1 MGNCF
6 GAMADHDSVIK
17 VITSNGGIME
27 FSAPVT
33 VSFITS
39 EFPGHAIFR
48 SHDLFWKPLSQFEE
62 LEAGQ
67 SYYLLPLNN
76 NNNKNI
82 DTPCGEHVVVRQGH
96 VRSHSV
102 PTTSHPALYRMSL
115 DYQHHLGMGL
125 LKRSSI
131 EAVSSRSSA
140 AANNSGFTTCG
151 GGSSRFWKVKLVI
164 TPEQLLDILA
174 QEART
179 KELIESVR
187 MVAKCGI
194 DGGFSSSAAAGMVSD
209 QWSLSSTSWSISS
222 KIDALVGKTL
232 YFFSISAIPFTYR
245 ILIELIKGRKT
256 RCFTQIRALPG
267 REFKWVVHSDGSFI

>member
-6 GAMADHDSVIK
+6 FGAMSEPDAAIK

-33 VSFITS
+33 VSFITN

-67 SYYLLPLNN
+67 SYYLLPLSNN
-76 NNNKNI
+76 NNNNI
-82 DTPCGEHVVVRQGH
+82 DAPCDVGVGENVNVVRQGH

-102 PTTSHPALYRMSL
+102 PTTSYPALYRMSL
-115 DYQHHLGMGL
+115 DYQHHQQGMGL

-131 EAVSSRSSA
+131 EAFSSRSSG
-140 AANNSGFTTCG
+140 NSSCNIGGG
-151 GGSSRFWKVKLVI
+151 GGSGRFWKVKLVI

-187 MVAKCGI
+187 MVAKCGV
-194 DGGFSSSAAAGMVSD
+194 GGGIPSSAAGMISD

-222 KIDALVGKTL
+222 KIDALVG
-232 YFFSISAIPFTYR
+232 I
-245 ILIELIKGRKT
+245 
-256 RCFTQIRALPG
+256 
-267 REFKWVVHSDGSFI
+267 

>member
-6 GAMADHDSVIK
+6 FGAMSDPDAAAIK

-33 VSFITS
+33 VSFITN
-39 EFPGHAIFR
+39 EFPGHAMFR

-62 LEAGQ
+62 LEPGQ
-67 SYYLLPLNN
+67 SYYLLPFSNRNN
-76 NNNKNI
+76 NNNNNNSNNNI
-82 DTPCGEHVVVRQGH
+82 DTLPCDGENVNVVVRQGH
-96 VRSHSV
+96 VRSQSV
-102 PTTSHPALYRMSL
+102 PTISNPALYRMSL
-115 DYQHHLGMGL
+115 DYHHHNQGMGL
-125 LKRSSI
+125 LKRSSNNNI
-131 EAVSSRSSA
+131 DAFSSRSSGVV
-140 AANNSGFTTCG
+140 NSSNSIGG

-194 DGGFSSSAAAGMVSD
+194 NAGGAISNSAAGMISD
-209 QWSLSSTSWSISS
+209 QWSLSSSSWSISS
-222 KIDALVGKTL
+222 KIDALVG
-232 YFFSISAIPFTYR
+232 I
-245 ILIELIKGRKT
+245 
-256 RCFTQIRALPG
+256 
-267 REFKWVVHSDGSFI
+267 

>member
-6 GAMADHDSVIK
+6 FGAMSDPHAPIK

-33 VSFITS
+33 VSFITN

-48 SHDLFWKPLSQFEE
+48 SHDLFWKPLSQFQE

-76 NNNKNI
+76 NNTNNTNNNSSNNSSNNDNI
-82 DTPCGEHVVVRQGH
+82 DIPCGVGENVNVVRQGH

-102 PTTSHPALYRMSL
+102 PTTSYPALYRMSL
-115 DYQHHLGMGL
+115 DYQHHH

-131 EAVSSRSSA
+131 EAFSSS
-140 AANNSGFTTCG
+140 NIHGG
-151 GGSSRFWKVKLVI
+151 VGGSSRFWKVKLVI

-179 KELIESVR
+179 KELLQSVR
-187 MVAKCGI
+187 MVAKCG
-194 DGGFSSSAAAGMVSD
+194 DAAGTISD
-209 QWSLSSTSWSISS
+209 QWNLSSTSWSISS
-222 KIDALVGKTL
+222 KIDALVG
-232 YFFSISAIPFTYR
+232 I
-245 ILIELIKGRKT
+245 
-256 RCFTQIRALPG
+256 
-267 REFKWVVHSDGSFI
+267 

>member
-6 GAMADHDSVIK
+6 FGAMSEPDATTIK

-33 VSFITS
+33 VSFITN
-39 EFPGHAIFR
+39 EFPGYAIFR
-48 SHDLFWKPLSQFEE
+48 SHDLFWKPLGQFEE

-67 SYYLLPLNN
+67 SYYLLPLSN
-76 NNNKNI
+76 NI
-82 DTPCGEHVVVRQGH
+82 DTPCGGGENVNVVRQGH

-102 PTTSHPALYRMSL
+102 PTISYPSLYRMSL
-115 DYQHHLGMGL
+115 DYQHHHQGMGL

-131 EAVSSRSSA
+131 EAFSGRSSG
-140 AANNSGFTTCG
+140 NSSSNIC

-194 DGGFSSSAAAGMVSD
+194 AAGSISSSAAGMISD

-222 KIDALVGKTL
+222 KIDALVG
-232 YFFSISAIPFTYR
+232 I
-245 ILIELIKGRKT
+245 
-256 RCFTQIRALPG
+256 
-267 REFKWVVHSDGSFI
+267 

>member
-6 GAMADHDSVIK
+6 IGAMSDPDASMIK
-17 VITSNGGIME
+17 VTTSNGGIME

-33 VSFITS
+33 VSFITN

-48 SHDLFWKPLSQFEE
+48 SHDLFWKPLSQLEE

-76 NNNKNI
+76 NI
-82 DTPCGEHVVVRQGH
+82 DSPCGEHVVRQGH

-102 PTTSHPALYRMSL
+102 PTTSYPALYRMSL
-115 DYQHHLGMGL
+115 DYHHHQGTGL
-125 LKRSSI
+125 LKTSG
-131 EAVSSRSSA
+131 
-140 AANNSGFTTCG
+140 NNSCNIG

-164 TPEQLLDILA
+164 TPEQLVDILA

-187 MVAKCGI
+187 MVAKCGVAAAGI
-194 DGGFSSSAAAGMVSD
+194 SSSAAAMISD

-222 KIDALVGKTL
+222 KIDALFK
-232 YFFSISAIPFTYR
+232 IPYHFVTARSYSKINMR
-245 ILIELIKGRKT
+245 
-256 RCFTQIRALPG
+256 
-267 REFKWVVHSDGSFI
+267 S

>member
-6 GAMADHDSVIK
+6 FGAMSDPDAVIK

-33 VSFITS
+33 VSFITN

-48 SHDLFWKPLSQFEE
+48 SHDLFWKPLSQFDE

-76 NNNKNI
+76 NNI
-82 DTPCGEHVVVRQGH
+82 ETPCGGGGEHVVRQGH

-102 PTTSHPALYRMSL
+102 PTTSCASLYRMSL

-125 LKRSSI
+125 LKRSSN

-140 AANNSGFTTCG
+140 NNSCTTG

-194 DGGFSSSAAAGMVSD
+194 GGGIPSSAAGMVSD

-222 KIDALVGKTL
+222 KIDALVG
-232 YFFSISAIPFTYR
+232 I
-245 ILIELIKGRKT
+245 
-256 RCFTQIRALPG
+256 
-267 REFKWVVHSDGSFI
+267 

>member
-6 GAMADHDSVIK
+6 FGAMSDPGAAIK

-27 FSAPVT
+27 FTAPVT
-33 VSFITS
+33 VSFITN

-67 SYYLLPLNN
+67 SYYLLPLTNN
-76 NNNKNI
+76 TNSSNNSNI
-82 DTPCGEHVVVRQGH
+82 DTPSGVGDNVNVVRQGH
-96 VRSHSV
+96 VRSNSV
-102 PTTSHPALYRMSL
+102 PTTSYPALYRMSL
-115 DYQHHLGMGL
+115 DYQHHHQGMGL
-125 LKRSSI
+125 LKRSSN
-131 EAVSSRSSA
+131 EPFSSRSSG
-140 AANNSGFTTCG
+140 NNSSCNIGG
-151 GGSSRFWKVKLVI
+151 LGGSSRFWKVKLVI

-187 MVAKCGI
+187 MVAKCGV
-194 DGGFSSSAAAGMVSD
+194 GGGISSSAAGMISD

-222 KIDALVGKTL
+222 KIDALVG
-232 YFFSISAIPFTYR
+232 I
-245 ILIELIKGRKT
+245 
-256 RCFTQIRALPG
+256 
-267 REFKWVVHSDGSFI
+267 